1 MKIPLSYKKLTLRKF
16 IELKKIE
23 AACKTKAEV
32 KAALITH
39 YTGKSIAS
47 TPNDKWKLL
56 ILRVELLLE
65 SYKTIQNTKPK
76 KHIWVGFK
84 RYYGLTDA
92 TKLCSNQF
100 TCVQEL
106 IKNGKGDV
114 NLNKLAGLIFY
125 RHKFNT
131 QAEFNDKTFEEISE
145 VMLDAKVGDIAP
157 TVFFYAKTLNR
168 LKPLLPFSTL
178 QSQIELEPA
187 INELM
192 KDPIL
197 AEDLKNITVG
207 TTH

>member
-65 SYKTIQNTKPK
+65 SYKAIQNSKPK
-76 KHIWVGFK
+76 KHIWVGGK

-92 TKLCSNQF
+92 TKLCNNQF
-100 TCVQEL
+100 TCIQEL
-106 IKNGKGDV
+106 IKGGKGNV

-125 RHKFNT
+125 RHKFNKEP
-131 QAEFNDKTFEEISE
+131 EFNDKTFEDISE

-157 TVFFYAKTLNR
+157 TVFFYAEVLNR
-168 LKPLLPFSTL
+168 LKPLLQFYSL
-178 QSQIELEPA
+178 RSKIEVETA

-192 KDPIL
+192 KDPTL
-197 AEDLKNITVG
+197 TEDLKSIMVG